1 MIYSQAKGHKLKHIG
16 RSPRV
21 ALHFITDEKGDR
33 HVMIFTGE
41 AGVDNSVPAAH
52 EVPGYLAKYTDGIRA
67 LGSTPEEFSRAY
79 SAELRF
85 VPQKCTDG
93 SKIAP
98 QPEEVDMKEKIRT
111 LHPEKKQGVNISKE
125 KYDVIRNAILCVLQ
139 SQKEITFMN
148 LSRAV
153 EKEVNGNFDGS
164 VTWYV
169 TTVKLDMEARGEIKR
184 VPNSRP
190 QLVKLAQ

>member
-1 MIYSQAKGHKLKHIG
+1 MK
-16 RSPRV
+16 
-21 ALHFITDEKGDR
+21 DR
-33 HVMIFTGE
+33 
-41 AGVDNSVPAAH
+41 
-52 EVPGYLAKYTDGIRA
+52 
-67 LGSTPEEFSRAY
+67 
-79 SAELRF
+79 
-85 VPQKCTDG
+85 
-93 SKIAP
+93 
-98 QPEEVDMKEKIRT
+98 IRT

-125 KYDVIRNAILCVLQ
+125 KYDMIRNAILCVLQ
-139 SQKEITFMN
+139 SQKEITFMK

-190 QLVKLAQ
+190 QLVKLA